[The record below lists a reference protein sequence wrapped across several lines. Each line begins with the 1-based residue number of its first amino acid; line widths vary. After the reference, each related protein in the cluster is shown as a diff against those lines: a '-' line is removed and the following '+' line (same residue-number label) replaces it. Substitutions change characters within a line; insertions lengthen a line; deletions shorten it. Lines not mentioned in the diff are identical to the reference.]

1 LKIAAVGGHN
11 LLMIGLP
18 GAGKSML
25 AERMKSIL
33 SELSAAEALSIT
45 MIHSINGTLPEQ
57 GLFLIGHLEI
67 PITLLRWHL

>member
-33 SELSAAEALSIT
+33 PELSAAEALTIT
-45 MIHSINGTLPEQ
+45 MIHQ
-57 GLFLIGHLEI
+57 I
-67 PITLLRWHL
+67 P

>member
-25 AERMKSIL
+25 SERMKSIL
-33 SELSAAEALSIT
+33 PELSAAEALTIT
-45 MIHSINGTLPEQ
+45 MIHQ
-57 GLFLIGHLEI
+57 I
-67 PITLLRWHL
+67 P